1 MPYAAVGSA
10 RRSVGLPAS
19 RLTAEAPRK
28 PLSHP
33 SWAVARAGSFV
44 ICLLEDAVR
53 GGRLRAPVRR
63 LARVPVD
70 RRGAPEA
77 ALPPEL
83 GRGAGRFVCDLSA
96 GGCRTRR
103 SAPRA
108 GPSACPRPG

>member
-1 MPYAAVGSA
+1 MAYGAVGA
-10 RRSVGLPAS
+10 ERWCVGLPAS
-19 RLTAEAPRK
+19 PLTAEAPRK

-70 RRGAPEA
+70 HRGDPEA
-77 ALPPEL
+77 ALSSES
-83 GRGAGRFVCDLSA
+83 RGGTIPSVRDLPVCIPVIRA
-96 GGCRTRR
+96 RERAANRATVR
-103 SAPRA
+103 SV
-108 GPSACPRPG
+108 